1 MTFRQFAYRNVMRNY
16 RIYAAF
22 FLASVSSVMVFFI
35 YSMLMYHPRVENE
48 FMIDIAFRGMYI
60 AQIILVLFMLFFL
73 FYSMRA
79 FLEARSKEFGILM
92 QLGMEKQQLN
102 KLVTFETMLIGM
114 ASIFVGIIFGFAFS
128 KFFFMVIREI
138 LQISALPI
146 YFSWKP
152 FALTIMTF
160 TTLFIVVSQ
169 LSVWTI
175 KDQELVHLLRGTEK
189 KVQSDSYSTLAAI
202 TGFLLLGLTYYM
214 MLNVNK
220 DNLLFLALAVP
231 PIMTIGTYFFF
242 IDSTLLI
249 VDLLRKMKFMYWRRY
264 HLLAWS
270 EYAKMLKEN
279 AKMFFLSSV
288 VSTLA
293 FLAIGTLGSMSA
305 FTHQYHQLNPV
316 NMLYISKLGN
326 EYERQ
331 HILSLQREL
340 NRKSLEYKLTTL
352 TVKPQT
358 SSSTGKTV
366 QVLSEAQF
374 NDLAKALGEETVKL
388 KKGQAVFLPYT
399 EDSYKALNQ
408 QDVKTT
414 LVENDVNIRI
424 QGAYPHSF
432 FSQDEIG
439 VNAVIID
446 TEDFNQ
452 LYYNKEGYQTN
463 GRIDKLYAF
472 TLEDWTDT
480 QYVGQSLDRLM
491 TESVLSGH
499 EEILPFYY
507 KNTGIDYEVLR
518 STFALI
524 LFIGILASAV
534 FFMAAGSFIY
544 FKLYANLDGDQR
556 QYATLRRMGVTD
568 REVRKLVNRQLIPQ
582 FFLPWGVAV
591 VNSSFAF
598 IGLQV
603 FWEGVADMSI
613 VQTLVTVFG
622 VMTGLQLLYF
632 YIIRWRYLA
641 HLK

>member
-1 MTFRQFAYRNVMRNY
+1 MTFRQFAYRNVVRNY

-114 ASIFVGIIFGFAFS
+114 ASTFVGILFGFAFS

-175 KDQELVHLLRGTEK
+175 KDQALIHLLRGTEK
-189 KVQSDSYSTLAAI
+189 EEQTEDYSKLAAL

-214 MLNVNK
+214 MLNVDKN
-220 DNLLFLALAVP
+220 NLLFLSLAVP
-231 PIMTIGTYFFF
+231 PIMTVGTYFFF
-242 IDSTLLI
+242 IDSTLMI
-249 VDLLRKMKFMYWRRY
+249 VDLLRKMKFLYWRKY

-270 EYAKMLKEN
+270 EYAKMLKAN
-279 AKMFFLSSV
+279 SKMFFLSSV

-326 EYERQ
+326 SYERQ
-331 HILSLQREL
+331 HIISLQREL
-340 NRKSLEYKLTTL
+340 NKKSLEYKMTTL
-352 TVKPQT
+352 VVKPQT
-358 SSSTGKTV
+358 SSATNKAV

-374 NDLAKALGEETVKL
+374 NDLAKALDEETVKL
-388 KKGQAVFLPYT
+388 KRGQAIFLPYSY
-399 EDSYKALNQ
+399 DSYESLKNK
-408 QDVKTT
+408 DVQTT
-414 LVENDVNIRI
+414 LVENGVDIRI
-424 QGAYPHSF
+424 KGAYPNTF
-432 FSQDEIG
+432 FSKDELG
-439 VNAVIID
+439 VNAIIVD

-452 LYYNKEGYQTN
+452 LYYNKDGYHVN
-463 GRIDKLYAF
+463 GRVDKMFAF

-491 TESVLSGH
+491 TESFISGS
-499 EEILPFYY
+499 ENVLPFYY

-524 LFIGILASAV
+524 LFIGILASSV

-568 REVRKLVNRQLIPQ
+568 REIRHLVNRQLIPQ

-591 VNSSFAF
+591 INSSFAF

-613 VQTLVTVFG
+613 AQTLIMVFC

-632 YIIRWRYLA
+632 YMIRWRYLA

>member
-1 MTFRQFAYRNVMRNY
+1 MTFRQFAYRNVIRNY

-48 FMIDIAFRGMYI
+48 FMIDIAFRGMYL

-114 ASIFVGIIFGFAFS
+114 ASVFVGIIFGFAFS

-152 FALTIMTF
+152 FALTIITF
-160 TTLFIVVSQ
+160 TTLFIIVSQ

-175 KDQELVHLLRGTEK
+175 KDEELVHLLRGTEK
-189 KVQSDSYSTLAAI
+189 SGQTNSYSTLAAI

-214 MLNVNK
+214 MLHVDK
-220 DNLLFLALAVP
+220 DNLLFLALVVP
-231 PIMTIGTYFFF
+231 PIMMVGTYFFF

-249 VDLLRKMKFMYWRRY
+249 VDLLRKMKFIYWRRY
-264 HLLAWS
+264 YLLAWS

-340 NRKSLEYKLTTL
+340 NKKSLEYKMTML

-358 SSSTGKTV
+358 SSKTGKTM
-366 QVLSEAQF
+366 QVLSEAHF
-374 NDLAKALGEETVKL
+374 NDLAKALDEEPVKL
-388 KKGQAVFLPYT
+388 KKGQAVFLPYSD
-399 EDSYKALNQ
+399 DSYKALKKE
-408 QDVKTT
+408 DVKTT
-414 LVENDVNIRI
+414 LVENNVNIRI
-424 QGAYPHSF
+424 KGAYPHTF
-432 FSQDEIG
+432 FSQDELG
-439 VNAVIID
+439 VNAIVVD
-446 TEDFNQ
+446 TEDFNR
-452 LYYNKEGYQTN
+452 LYYNKEGYQKN
-463 GRIDKLYAF
+463 GRIDKMFAF
-472 TLEDWTDT
+472 TLNDWTDT

-491 TESVLSGH
+491 TESVISGH
-499 EEILPFYY
+499 EGILPFYY

-524 LFIGILASAV
+524 LFIGILASSV

-568 REVRKLVNRQLIPQ
+568 REVRNLVNRQLIPQ

-591 VNSSFAF
+591 VNSGFAF

-603 FWEGVADMSI
+603 FWEGVADLSI
-613 VQTLVTVFG
+613 AQTLLTVFG

>member
-1 MTFRQFAYRNVMRNY
+1 MTFRQFAYRNVVRNY

-114 ASIFVGIIFGFAFS
+114 ASTFVGILFGFAFS

-175 KDQELVHLLRGTEK
+175 KDQALIHLLRGTEK
-189 KVQSDSYSTLAAI
+189 EEQTEDYSKLAAL

-214 MLNVNK
+214 MLNVDKN
-220 DNLLFLALAVP
+220 NLLFLSLAVP
-231 PIMTIGTYFFF
+231 PIMTVGTYFFF
-242 IDSTLLI
+242 IDSTLMI
-249 VDLLRKMKFMYWRRY
+249 VDLLRKMKFLYWRKY

-270 EYAKMLKEN
+270 EYAKMLKAN
-279 AKMFFLSSV
+279 SKMFFLSSV

-326 EYERQ
+326 SYERQ
-331 HILSLQREL
+331 HIISLQREL
-340 NRKSLEYKLTTL
+340 NKKSLEYKMTTL
-352 TVKPQT
+352 VVKPQT
-358 SSSTGKTV
+358 SSATNKAV

-374 NDLAKALGEETVKL
+374 NDLAKALDEETVKL
-388 KKGQAVFLPYT
+388 KRGQAIFLPYSY
-399 EDSYKALNQ
+399 DSYEALKNK
-408 QDVKTT
+408 DVQTT
-414 LVENDVNIRI
+414 LVENGVDIRI
-424 QGAYPHSF
+424 KGAYPNTF
-432 FSQDEIG
+432 FSKDELG
-439 VNAVIID
+439 VNAIIVD

-452 LYYNKEGYQTN
+452 LYYNKDGYHVN
-463 GRIDKLYAF
+463 GRVDKMFAF

-491 TESVLSGH
+491 TESFISGS
-499 EEILPFYY
+499 ENVLPFYY

-524 LFIGILASAV
+524 LFIGILASSV

-568 REVRKLVNRQLIPQ
+568 REIRHLVNRQLIPQ

-591 VNSSFAF
+591 INSSFAF

-613 VQTLVTVFG
+613 AQTLIMVFC

-632 YIIRWRYLA
+632 YMIRWRYLA